1 MNNDLARSLSVSVV
15 WVATLIAGEGRVL
28 LNTEQVQQREEEG
41 VPEQTSSRDS
51 RNLVWFQ
58 VDRIVSMRAK
68 KNMVIWHLYWTKT
81 VGITLGMW

>member
-1 MNNDLARSLSVSVV
+1 MV